1 VSAEHKHASQRRE
14 NIGGRKEGVKP
25 LKLTWMLPHCQLQL
39 NKLKNNHD
47 DALAI
52 PDAKGPADDSVYRR

>member
-1 VSAEHKHASQRRE
+1 
-14 NIGGRKEGVKP
+14 
-25 LKLTWMLPHCQLQL
+25 MLPHCQLQL